1 MDHRR
6 INEESLGATDA
17 ARFSV
22 PRGARTS
29 FKVTLALSSSAR
41 RRKRGGRVAQ
51 QSGGRRAASAAAADL
66 NLAADQD
73 PSQEQKMSGKKVTS
87 KILST

>member
-1 MDHRR
+1 MKKALVPRTPH
-6 INEESLGATDA
+6 
-17 ARFSV
+17 FSG

-29 FKVTLALSSSAR
+29 FKVTLALSSSARR

-73 PSQEQKMSGKKVTS
+73 PSQEQKMSSKKVTS